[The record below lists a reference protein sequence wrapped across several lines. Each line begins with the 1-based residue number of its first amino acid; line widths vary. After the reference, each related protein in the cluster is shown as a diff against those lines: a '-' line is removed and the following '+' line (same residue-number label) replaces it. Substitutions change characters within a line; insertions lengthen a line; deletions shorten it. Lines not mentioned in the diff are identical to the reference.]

1 MAELGMDALDG
12 QMRVD
17 ANVEDGLDGRECEDH
32 VQIIDDVREQH
43 EDHVLAECKNH
54 NSRRSECCDGDWGKF
69 TEEEIGHICEAE
81 REHRWGG
88 EYIEEQLLRATIAE
102 SVDASSAGVDVEMEV
117 GPSQPCALAEA
128 MATMRHYE
136 DTLADALNKYSDA
149 QDSLREAC
157 AEIRELRAKLLVSE
171 RQTEHAQV
179 KSNET
184 WLDLTASRWEAHT
197 LHEEVARLNCQ
208 AERLRTEMAK
218 LEKDAEGSE
227 QLLLEQ
233 LTAATATIA
242 LLEQQC
248 MTAIKP

>member
-1 MAELGMDALDG
+1 MDALDG
-12 QMRVD
+12 QDGQMFVD
-17 ANVEDGLDGRECEDH
+17 ANEVHKQHEDERDCEDH
-32 VQIIDDVREQH
+32 VQIIDAVRKQH
-43 EDHVLAECKNH
+43 EDHVHCKKH
-54 NSRRSECCDGDWGKF
+54 NSPRSESCDAAWGEF
-69 TEEEIGHICEAE
+69 SDEELGHICEAE
-81 REHRWGG
+81 REHRFGG
-88 EYIEEQLLRATIAE
+88 EYIDDKLLRATIAD

-128 MATMRHYE
+128 MATIRHYE
-136 DTLADALNKYSDA
+136 ETLADALNKSSDA

-171 RQTEHAQV
+171 RQTEQAH
-179 KSNET
+179 ET
-184 WLDLTASRWEAHT
+184 WLDLTASRWEAQT

-208 AERLRTEMAK
+208 AEKLRTEMAK